1 MKTLLKSL
9 IITRS
14 LLLCVL
20 GGMILVLTTLSLLRL
35 KLIIVPIEYNYK
47 DMIEVEYKNKL
58 YEKYYISSDALIQEL
73 FDNGMNT
80 ICDTTY
86 RKYLRDKDS
95 IEFNIRG
102 CIADYNIEV
111 VNQ

>member
-14 LLLCVL
+14 LLCIL
-20 GGMILVLTTLSLLRL
+20 GGMILVLTTLSLFRL

-47 DMIEVEYKNKL
+47 DMMKVEYENKL
-58 YEKYYISSDALIQEL
+58 YEKYYISSDTYIQEIL
-73 FDNGMNT
+73 DSGINNT
-80 ICDTTY
+80 SNKTY
-86 RKYLRDKDS
+86 LNYLRDKDS

-102 CIADYNIEV
+102 CISDYNVEV
-111 VNQ
+111 VN